1 MEKAQLLI
9 MRGEQSISTYL
20 RLSCVGSHDLLGYL
34 RSLDAATKLRLL
46 GYPNDFGRKQLSDF
60 TDLVPME
67 LYFKIQ
73 SPSVSFTYNKR
84 LSHKQ
89 IRDILEDFTLT
100 TDVMSAD
107 IFDMLLINKEVYDIM
122 VGRYKLTSKIYDSED
137 LMFIQ
142 DLMRQ
147 RPIL

>member
-73 SPSVSFTYNKR
+73 SPSVSFTYNNAYPINRYEIFLKILR
-84 LSHKQ
+84 L
-89 IRDILEDFTLT
+89 LL
-100 TDVMSAD
+100 
-107 IFDMLLINKEVYDIM
+107 ML
-122 VGRYKLTSKIYDSED
+122 
-137 LMFIQ
+137 
-142 DLMRQ
+142 
-147 RPIL
+147 